1 MDPRASFRYGL
12 SGRASFRPSSAVA
25 SRVTRHEQH
34 QKATRQKEE
43 VGPQGQWADFWEA
56 VEGSGGVFF

>member
-25 SRVTRHEQH
+25 SGVTRHEQH
-34 QKATRQKEE
+34 QKATRQKE
-43 VGPQGQWADFWEA
+43 VGPQGQWADLWEA

>member
-25 SRVTRHEQH
+25 SGVTRHEQH
-34 QKATRQKEE
+34 QRATRQKEE
-43 VGPQGQWADFWEA
+43 VGLRDQWADFREE
-56 VEGSGGVFF
+56 VRGSGGVF